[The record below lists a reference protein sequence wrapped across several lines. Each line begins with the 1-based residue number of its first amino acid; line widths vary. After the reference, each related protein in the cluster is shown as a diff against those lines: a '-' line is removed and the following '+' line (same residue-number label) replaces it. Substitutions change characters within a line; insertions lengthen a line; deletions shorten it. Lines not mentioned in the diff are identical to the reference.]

1 MFLFLYFFFAGLG
14 WFALGE
20 ADPALVFLLS
30 SPAWSRKA
38 PSRAPLSLCERGF
51 VIQNTQP
58 KPLSPS
64 SALKKALLLTAS
76 LTSAPA
82 PSGMQPPLFAFCPL
96 QLQAPVFRDSLQIW
110 GLTVSG
116 GLLTAPPL

>member
-1 MFLFLYFFFAGLG
+1 MFVSFPIVFFAGLG

-30 SPAWSRKA
+30 SP
-38 PSRAPLSLCERGF
+38 PSRAPGLCERGF
-51 VIQNTQP
+51 VIQNTLP
-58 KPLSPS
+58 EALIPHFSAEES
-64 SALKKALLLTAS
+64 SASHSIPDLC
-76 LTSAPA
+76 TSPRGNAAPA
-82 PSGMQPPLFAFCPL
+82 VCMLPSA
-96 QLQAPVFRDSLQIW
+96 APVFRDSLQIW